1 MSNKFQKLI
10 ESFTK
15 LPGIGPRQATRLVLA
30 MLEWPAADLEEF
42 SVMITGIKSG
52 PTFCKECFNFADSP
66 STTSGNLEVV
76 LGKEKCAICAS
87 IKRDQTRIAVV
98 EKVTDLE
105 SMEKTG
111 VFNGVYHVLGGA
123 INPADGS
130 LPEKLK
136 IAELVG
142 RVKKL
147 KKLTPDI
154 EVILATN
161 PNTHGETTALYLEE
175 ELRPLKV
182 KITRLARGLASG
194 SSVEYADEIT
204 LANALKHRK

>member
-1 MSNKFQKLI
+1 
-10 ESFTK
+10 
-15 LPGIGPRQATRLVLA
+15 
-30 MLEWPAADLEEF
+30 
-42 SVMITGIKSG
+42 
-52 PTFCKECFNFADSP
+52 
-66 STTSGNLEVV
+66 
-76 LGKEKCAICAS
+76 
-87 IKRDQTRIAVV
+87 
-98 EKVTDLE
+98 
-105 SMEKTG
+105 MEKTG
-111 VFNGVYHVLGGA
+111 AFNGVYHVLGGV
-123 INPADGS
+123 INPANGS

-147 KKLTPDI
+147 RKLTPDV